1 MCSNVYVSFKIAF
14 GVSKFLH
21 ICCSVDWIINI
32 YQCKFKFCVA
42 IVLLPSEN
50 KLGLWI
56 VPYKNTIISCISFK
70 WFREESQ
77 KVRSA
82 VMLILWSHAE
92 ILEIAPLTAAKHFYV
107 TSFYCI
113 EGNHAGA
120 ISHFMQRCPGCEL
133 HLYCPIQHTQLSDTV
148 GICWLGWM
156 FSVNYNR
163 SVLVEKVNIEWI

>member
-14 GVSKFLH
+14 CVSKFLH

-92 ILEIAPLTAAKHFYV
+92 ILKIAPLTAAEHFYV
-107 TSFYCI
+107 YQLLLYRRKPCRCYI
-113 EGNHAGA
+113 ALHATLPWLW
-120 ISHFMQRCPGCEL
+120 ITF
-133 HLYCPIQHTQLSDTV
+133 ILSYSTYTTLWHS
-148 GICWLGWM
+148 GYLLTWL
-156 FSVNYNR
+156 N
-163 SVLVEKVNIEWI
+163 VLC